1 MTKITRMQYKA
12 LMGALQNAY
21 ELTHIETD
29 TIPQSGE
36 VIEFGIR
43 WEHRASQ
50 SIEAANKF
58 IAELKN
64 ATIVADHLNQM
75 EIEVDDD
82 AEEKIITSIATYGN
96 TQNDLKKGFRQGSLL
111 YFRRMVR
118 INGLND

>member
-1 MTKITRMQYKA
+1 MTKITRMQCKA

-21 ELTHIETD
+21 EIAHIETD
-29 TIPQSGE
+29 TIPQNGE

-43 WEHRASQ
+43 WDHRGNQ
-50 SIEAANKF
+50 STEAAKKF
-58 IAELKN
+58 MAELKN
-64 ATIVADHLNQM
+64 ATLVADHLNQM

-96 TQNDLKKGFRQGSLL
+96 TQNDLKNGFRQGSLL
-111 YFRRMVR
+111 HFRRMVR